1 MKRKTDDRNLTLYGS
16 SKELNREYF
25 LQPKSLWQHIYDF
38 FGIPLRMILLPDK
51 VSRKF
56 GLTSLQDE
64 RIRAVMQ
71 LIKGKLL
78 DIGAGDNL
86 LVNTYGNGTGVD
98 VFDFGGGAMIVEDTR
113 QLPFDDESF
122 ETITF
127 LACLNH
133 IPYRQEVLKEAFRLL
148 KPGGKVIATMISPLV
163 GKIGHKIWW
172 YSEEKHRGMAEGEE
186 MGIGRTDMFILLKN
200 AGFADIQEQSFF
212 YHMNHLYHGTK

>member
-1 MKRKTDDRNLTLYGS
+1 MKRKTDDRNSTLYGS

-38 FGIPLRMILLPDK
+38 FDIPLRMILLPDK

>member
-1 MKRKTDDRNLTLYGS
+1 MKKNEIL
-16 SKELNREYF
+16 SKEHL
-25 LQPKSLWQHIYDF
+25 LQPKSLWQHIFDF
-38 FGIPLRMILLPDK
+38 IGIPLRMILLPDK
-51 VSRKF
+51 ISRKL

-64 RIRAVMQ
+64 RIRAVMP
-71 LIKGKLL
+71 LLTGKLL

-86 LVNTYGNGTGVD
+86 LVNIYGYGTGID

-133 IPYRQEVLKEAFRLL
+133 IPYRQEVLNEALRLL
-148 KPGGKVIATMISPLV
+148 KPGGKVIATMISPLL
-163 GKIGHKIWW
+163 GTIGHKIWW
-172 YSEEKHRGMAEGEE
+172 YSEEKHRGMADGEE
-186 MGIGRTDMFILLKN
+186 MGIGRDDMIRLLEN
-200 AGFADIQEQSFF
+200 AGFTNIQEQSFL